1 MEESACFLLS
11 NLFNSTLVLMF
22 SWRLVPRNEEL
33 KYKISLDGLN
43 ILALSHVSFVTRTKE
58 DSHGRSFIRELII
71 PNFPEVTPAPRK
83 ISSIAYASIKRAIH
97 PSRNKYPIYGAR
109 GILWR
114 LFPRQSSRLKG
125 HLIWINARFLGET
138 SRRDAQIYSAKSKP
152 QRDRGYQVTN
162 YFESPSIKP
171 KVACRPNEHESARLI
186 ERRTYLELSR
196 SADREN
202 LDGGSGEE
210 TLFVGFR
217 GERGKGKR
225 GGEIK
230 KERKSS
236 AGSAAT

>member
-11 NLFNSTLVLMF
+11 NLFNSTLVLVF

-109 GILWR
+109 GIL
-114 LFPRQSSRLKG
+114 
-125 HLIWINARFLGET
+125 
-138 SRRDAQIYSAKSKP
+138 
-152 QRDRGYQVTN
+152 
-162 YFESPSIKP
+162 
-171 KVACRPNEHESARLI
+171 
-186 ERRTYLELSR
+186 
-196 SADREN
+196 
-202 LDGGSGEE
+202 
-210 TLFVGFR
+210 
-217 GERGKGKR
+217 
-225 GGEIK
+225 
-230 KERKSS
+230 
-236 AGSAAT
+236 